1 MKNVRSI
8 LLLVC
13 FSSCYFGANESGGHI
28 IQDFYLIGW
37 DERDWQI
44 VYSANGEIYDPEKV
58 IIRHDVFAVGHND
71 NFIVAKQHPCQNVEP
86 HLMHRDTLKP
96 DKAITNYYIIDI
108 GKGNEAYQLYQFNDE
123 QAYNDKRIA
132 LGVPKDLTFTFNDEK
147 LE

>member
-1 MKNVRSI
+1 MLFLI
-8 LLLVC
+8 CL
-13 FSSCYFGANESGGHI
+13 SSCYFGANESGGHI

-44 VYSANGEIYDPEKV
+44 VYSPNGEIYDPEKI

-71 NFIVAKQHPCQNVEP
+71 DFIVAKQHPCQSVEP
-86 HLMHRDTLKP
+86 HLVHTDTLKP
-96 DKAITNYYIIDI
+96 DKEITNYYIIDI
-108 GKGNEAYQLYQFNDE
+108 RKGEDAYQVYQFNNE
-123 QAYNDKRIA
+123 GAYNDKRIT